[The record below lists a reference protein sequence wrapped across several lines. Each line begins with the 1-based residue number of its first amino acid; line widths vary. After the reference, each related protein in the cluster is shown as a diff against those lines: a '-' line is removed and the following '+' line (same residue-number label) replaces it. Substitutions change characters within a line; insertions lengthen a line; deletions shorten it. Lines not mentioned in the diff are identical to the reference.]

1 MPVFREDQTYARWVY
16 PLAAAAFFGMIFA
29 QMAEGLSTGVW
40 KGGWAL
46 AGLNAFTVCGGLLV
60 LNVLYMSTE
69 VTRTELVVTMGR
81 FFPLYRRR
89 VALADITEV
98 RAVTYRPLRDAGGW
112 GIRWGRFEGSRCA
125 FLNARGDQG
134 VLLELRNGKRLI
146 VGSQDAGALEAAVL
160 REARPGAQ
168 V

>member
-46 AGLNAFTVCGGLLV
+46 AGINALTVCGGLLV

-89 VALADITEV
+89 VALADIAGV
-98 RAVTYRPLRDAGGW
+98 RAVTYRPIRDAGGW
-112 GIRWGRFEGSRCA
+112 GIRWGRFEGNRCA
-125 FLNARGDQG
+125 FLNARGDRG
-134 VLLELRNGKRLI
+134 VFVDLRNGKRLI
-146 VGSQDAGALEAAVL
+146 IGSQNAEALAEAVS
-160 REARPGAQ
+160 REAGLSAQ

>member
-16 PLAAAAFFGMIFA
+16 LLTAAAFFGMIFA

-40 KGGWAL
+40 KGGWPL
-46 AGLNAFTVCGGLLV
+46 AGINALTICGGLLV

-69 VTRTELVVTMGR
+69 VTRTDIVVTMGW
-81 FFPLYRRR
+81 FFPVYRRR

-98 RAVTYRPLRDAGGW
+98 RAVTYRPIRDAGGW

-125 FLNARGDQG
+125 FLNARGDRG
-134 VLLELRNGKRLI
+134 VFLELRSGKRLI
-146 VGSQDAGALEAAVL
+146 IGSQNAGALAEAVS
-160 REARPGAQ
+160 REAGLSAQ

>member
-16 PLAAAAFFGMIFA
+16 PLTAAAFFGIVLA
-29 QMAEGLSTGVW
+29 QMAEAFSTGGW

-46 AGLNAFTVCGGLLV
+46 AGINAFTVCGGLLV

-81 FFPLYRRR
+81 YFPLYRRR

-98 RAVTYRPLRDAGGW
+98 RAVTYRPIRDAGGW
-112 GIRWGRFEGSRCA
+112 GIRWGRFEGKRCA

-146 VGSQDAGALEAAVL
+146 VGSQNAGALEGAVRQGL
-160 REARPGAQ
+160 
-168 V
+168 

>member
-16 PLAAAAFFGMIFA
+16 LLAAAAFFGVVGA

-46 AGLNAFTVCGGLLV
+46 AGINALTVGGGLLV
-60 LNVLYMSTE
+60 LNLLYMSTE

-112 GIRWGRFEGSRCA
+112 GIRWGRFEGNRCA

-134 VLLELRNGKRLI
+134 VFLLLQNGKRLI
-146 VGSQDAGALEAAVL
+146 VGSQNAGALEAAVL
-160 REARPGAQ
+160 REAGPGAQ

>member
-1 MPVFREDQTYARWVY
+1 MPVFREEQRYPRWVY
-16 PLAAAAFFGMIFA
+16 LLAAAAFFGALFA
-29 QMAEGLSTGVW
+29 EAVETLSS
-40 KGGWAL
+40 GGGGPYEWIPGAL
-46 AGLNAFTVCGGLLV
+46 AGTLGILVINLLFMV
-60 LNVLYMSTE
+60 TE

-89 VALADITEV
+89 VALADILEV

-125 FLNARGDQG
+125 FLNARGDRG
-134 VLLELRNGKRLI
+134 VFLELRNGKRLI
-146 VGSQDAGALEAAVL
+146 IGSQNAGALAEAVS
-160 REARPGAQ
+160 REAGLSAQ